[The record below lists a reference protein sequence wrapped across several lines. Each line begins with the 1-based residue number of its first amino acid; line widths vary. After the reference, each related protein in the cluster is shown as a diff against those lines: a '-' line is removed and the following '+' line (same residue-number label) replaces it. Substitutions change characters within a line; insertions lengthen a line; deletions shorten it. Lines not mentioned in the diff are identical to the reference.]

1 MNSRERVLAILVGA
15 LFIIGGGQWAFN
27 KYKDALKF
35 KKNQFESLQSRQMQL
50 SEKRNLG
57 AFADRQM
64 GDYLVRSV
72 SSNTET
78 ARSDYQ
84 AWLFEV
90 IEQNK
95 IRSAK
100 VTAGR
105 VQPVGDLYQVL
116 TFTIDGLADMPSILG
131 FVHEIQA
138 KDFLHRMRVVDVR
151 PAKSGEGFNL
161 KVTIDVASLN
171 DAPEKAI
178 EPGETS
184 WRVESDLAVYADPIL
199 NRNLF
204 EPPNKAPSFSGSK
217 TLTATKGRREAF
229 PLVFKDPDGHKV
241 QFELV
246 DPPENVSID
255 KTSGTLRVD
264 YDELKEFD
272 VVVRAVDSG
281 YPKQS
286 AQETLLVKVV
296 NAPDPPKEEPP
307 VVELKFDDA
316 KQTYLTGLVTSGDDW
331 MAWMNVR
338 TRGKTLKLRQGD
350 EFEIGSVKGVVKT
363 INADEV
369 TIQVGEREISLTTNK
384 VALKAAVDAE

>member
-1 MNSRERVLAILVGA
+1 MNPRERILAIAVGA
-15 LFIIGGGQWAFN
+15 LFVIGGGQWALN

-35 KKNQFESLQSRQMQL
+35 KKNQYESLQGRQLQL
-50 SEKRNLG
+50 AEKRNLG
-57 AFADRQM
+57 ALADRQM

-90 IEQNK
+90 IEKNE

-105 VQPVGDLYQVL
+105 VQPVGDLYRVL
-116 TFTIDGLADMPSILG
+116 TFTIDGLADMSSILG
-131 FVHEIQA
+131 LVHEIQA

-171 DAPEKAI
+171 AAPEKAI
-178 EPGETS
+178 EPGDTS
-184 WRVESDLAVYADPIL
+184 WRVESDLAAYTDPIL

-217 TLTATKGRREAF
+217 TLTATIGRREAF

-241 QFELV
+241 QYELV
-246 DPPENVSID
+246 DPPEDVSID
-255 KTSGTLRVD
+255 GSSGTLRVD
-264 YDELKEFD
+264 MDELKEFD
-272 VVVRAVDSG
+272 VVVRAVDNG

-286 AQETLLVKVV
+286 SQETLLVKVV
-296 NAPDPPKEEPP
+296 DPPDPPKEEPP

-350 EFEIGSVKGVVKT
+350 EFEIGSVKGVVKS

-369 TIQVGEREISLTTNK
+369 TIQVGEREVSLTTNK